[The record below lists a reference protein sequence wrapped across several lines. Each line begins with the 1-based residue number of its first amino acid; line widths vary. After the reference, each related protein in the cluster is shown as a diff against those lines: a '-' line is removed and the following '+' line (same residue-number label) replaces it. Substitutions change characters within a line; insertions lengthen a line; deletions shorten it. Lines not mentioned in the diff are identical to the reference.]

1 MGYSLNRYEN
11 MLKDFIVEQ
20 QSDAYNKSGIN
31 QARYNNLKVTM
42 EPAKV
47 SQPHIFITIGISD
60 ACFSISEG
68 ILISGSIGADTK
80 YITKWIN
87 KPGIKEELMASWA
100 DIKDLNYENVNDL

>member
-1 MGYSLNRYEN
+1 MEN
-11 MLKDFIVEQ
+11 KLLWKLENDFKEELEI
-20 QSDAYNKSGIN
+20 GIN

-42 EPAKV
+42 EPARV

-60 ACFSISEG
+60 ACFGIMDG

-87 KPGIKEELMASWA
+87 KPGIKEELLASWA
-100 DIKDLNYENVNDL
+100 DATDLNYNNND